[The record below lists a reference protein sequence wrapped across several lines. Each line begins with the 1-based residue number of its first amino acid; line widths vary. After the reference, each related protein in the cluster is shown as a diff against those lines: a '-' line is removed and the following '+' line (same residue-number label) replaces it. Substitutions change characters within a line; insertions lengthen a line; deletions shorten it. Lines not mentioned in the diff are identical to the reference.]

1 MPSQNSISFTDE
13 SCSITRKNRDYFM
26 GRARVQDFR
35 TSWWCIRNRTSER
48 SERVSFL
55 IQTTSVKI
63 PHKPPAHEVIYLFY
77 MYWVNISSFY
87 LWKLLFIE
95 KKWPANLRNKGQL
108 KPNTIYW
115 LKTVYDDYNIKWPLK
130 HRLVLSIKKLWQKI
144 VTETVQQAGCPHRM
158 SQELAWCVSS
168 SVLQLC
174 RNSYYKQKQ

>member
-26 GRARVQDFR
+26 GRARVRDFR

-95 KKWPANLRNKGQL
+95 KKWPANLRNQGQL

-115 LKTVYDDYNIKWPLK
+115 LKTVYDDYNMNAKMTPKTPTSTIN
-130 HRLVLSIKKLWQKI
+130 KKALTKNCHWNG
-144 VTETVQQAGCPHRM
+144 TAGG
-158 SQELAWCVSS
+158 LSS
-168 SVLQLC
+168 SDESRTRLM
-174 RNSYYKQKQ
+174 RF